1 MFTGIIEEQGTIEAV
16 TELPDAARLLRIR
29 ANTVLTDAAHGD
41 SIAVS
46 GVCLTVVERTAD
58 WFTADVM
65 KQTLD
70 LTTLGSLQAGTHVNL
85 ERAARVDARLGGHI
99 VQGHVDGIGTV
110 RAIEPSEHWTVVR
123 IAVPRALMRY
133 CVAQGSITIDGTSLT
148 IADLDD
154 ATDTVTV
161 SLIPTTLA
169 VTTLGERAVGD
180 RVNLEVDVL
189 AKYIERLV
197 QRTANHTKESA

>member
-29 ANTVLTDAAHGD
+29 ANTVLADAAHGD

-197 QRTANHTKESA
+197 QRTANDTKESA

>member
-197 QRTANHTKESA
+197 QRTANDTKESA

>member
-29 ANTVLTDAAHGD
+29 ANAVLADAAHGD

-197 QRTANHTKESA
+197 QRTANDTKESA